1 MYHQYLL
8 SLKIRTANAIF
19 LIYLGSFLF
28 FKIETWNFQYLFE
41 MEFRETSQNFNSFR
55 QLWFS
60 FFLSVVW
67 LSWKFVWK
75 FFFKKFLKVS
85 PFYLEKQ
92 VLFLK
97 ENLNHCQYQNKK
109 ALFTNPIF
117 SQGFG
122 SNRVAG
128 TISAACSGSKI
139 DDLGP

>member
-1 MYHQYLL
+1 MISGLSNAMYHQYLL

-97 ENLNHCQYQNKK
+97 KINPLSISKQKSFVYQPN
-109 ALFTNPIF
+109 FTGRF
-117 SQGFG
+117 W
-122 SNRVAG
+122 
-128 TISAACSGSKI
+128 
-139 DDLGP
+139 

>member
-1 MYHQYLL
+1 MISGLSNAMYHQYLL

-41 MEFRETSQNFNSFR
+41 MEFRETSQNFNSFSLFR
-55 QLWFS
+55 QLLLS
-60 FFLSVVW
+60 FFQSVVW

-97 ENLNHCQYQNKK
+97 KIILSCCQYQNKK
-109 ALFTNPIF
+109 ALFIYPIF
-117 SQGFG
+117 SEGFG
-122 SNRVAG
+122 SSEA
-128 TISAACSGSKI
+128 
-139 DDLGP
+139 

>member
-1 MYHQYLL
+1 MISGLSNAMYHQYLL

-97 ENLNHCQYQNKK
+97 KINPLSISKQKSFVRGPNFQWWFCNL
-109 ALFTNPIF
+109 P
-117 SQGFG
+117 
-122 SNRVAG
+122 RVN
-128 TISAACSGSKI
+128 SKVF
-139 DDLGP
+139 